1 MAQDAFSLRRRA
13 ALAALRPVLD
23 DNALIEALWDLQENM
38 RGDGVSDV
46 ISYIDGVSNRHMLD
60 ARTTKRL
67 YEIIFR
73 SLKTP
78 DGDLPDD
85 PWPAMQA
92 SRAVRSAP
100 AVSPQFTFNPTPV
113 PPPQVAAPAT
123 VPAPPPAA
131 SIAVAPASAPVRQL
145 PPEQAVFSGLI
156 RAILAEV
163 QQFHSSVI
171 EDFRTDSLKE
181 LGKLRVSGQAKH
193 DFKQAWLRPLQDEWQ
208 ISATATELAELMHLI
223 YIGLCES
230 IGPVE
235 ADQVLARALRST
247 ERLPE
252 ARSFSPKRFL

>member
-23 DNALIEALWDLQENM
+23 DSALMEALWDLQENM

-46 ISYIDGVSNRHMLD
+46 ISYIDGVSKRHMLD

-67 YEIIFR
+67 YETIFR
-73 SLKTP
+73 SLKAP

-85 PWPAMQA
+85 PWSAMQA

-100 AVSPQFTFNPTPV
+100 VASPQFTFNPTPV
-113 PPPQVAAPAT
+113 APPQVAAP
-123 VPAPPPAA
+123 VPVPTPLPAA
-131 SIAVAPASAPVRQL
+131 STAAAPAPAPARQI

-156 RAILAEV
+156 RAILDEI
-163 QQFHSSVI
+163 QQFHSAVM

-208 ISATATELAELMHLI
+208 ISATTTELAELMHLV

-235 ADQVLARALRST
+235 ADQVLGRALRSA

-252 ARSFSPKRFL
+252 ARIVSPKRFL